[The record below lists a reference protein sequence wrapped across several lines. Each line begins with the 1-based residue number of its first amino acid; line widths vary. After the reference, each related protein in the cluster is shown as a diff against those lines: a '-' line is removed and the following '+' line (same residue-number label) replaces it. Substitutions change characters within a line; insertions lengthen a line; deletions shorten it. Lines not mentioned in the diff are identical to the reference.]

1 MKLRQP
7 TNIRRFIVLFP
18 VAVVVAFFVCW
29 APFHSQRLMV
39 IYMSRDQWTKKF
51 MEFQEVFYQTSG
63 VLYYVISVVN
73 PILYNVMS
81 LKFRQAFKN
90 TIFSPCRKTNAKPK
104 PTVLRTYRF
113 RKGRHALDTNVTVVN
128 GNGFVAMA
136 RTKKTAKEIQY
147 IGPRSQ
153 SGSHSTGHK
162 PLGYLVGTGN
172 PKFDSDSSNRKE
184 DSKGRHSFHYY
195 PGISL
200 AVSHEDRLYHSYA

>member
-1 MKLRQP
+1 
-7 TNIRRFIVLFP
+7 
-18 VAVVVAFFVCW
+18 
-29 APFHSQRLMV
+29 MV

-90 TIFSPCRKTNAKPK
+90 TIFGACNRGSTKPR

-136 RTKKTAKEIQY
+136 RSKKTAKEIQY

-153 SGSHSTGHK
+153 SGSHSTSHK
-162 PLGYLVGTGN
+162 PLGYIVGAGN
-172 PKFDSDSSNRKE
+172 PKFDSDSLHRKE
-184 DSKGRHSFHYY
+184 DSKGRHSFHYN